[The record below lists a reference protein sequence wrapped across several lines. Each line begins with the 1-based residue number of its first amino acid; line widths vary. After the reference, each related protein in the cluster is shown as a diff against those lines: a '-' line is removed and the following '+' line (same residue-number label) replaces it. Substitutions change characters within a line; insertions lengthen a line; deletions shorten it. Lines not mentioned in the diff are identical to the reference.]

1 MRDIASAIL
10 RDIITAP
17 GGSTAPA
24 EGRMAS
30 NSDRRSSAKV
40 HAGGE
45 RTRAAG
51 DQDKTTQLYDI
62 THRPMILKAKVK
74 AKVKAIAEPGRSMSR
89 EVRGAGVTGMLHRT
103 D

>member
-40 HAGGE
+40 HAGRE

-51 DQDKTTQLYDI
+51 DQDKTTQLYSI
-62 THRPMILKAKVK
+62 PHRPVIPKAK
-74 AKVKAIAEPGRSMSR
+74 AELGRSMSR